1 MTAPTDRP
9 APRTQR
15 QAAPESRADRQAD
28 RRARRQPAAGRDE
41 SVVLFHLDRALQL
54 IAHDRWVLGGVH
66 DGKLRVLVDSTPE
79 PDRPFRRTRPLS
91 HLAGRCLHEG
101 KPVAVTALG
110 SSQLP
115 AEPVNWEIDW
125 PSLLYA
131 PVGMPGRRPVG
142 LLILGSRTD
151 HWYVQEEIDYVASL
165 GITLTSMALL
175 VGGPVDRLRGSERRA
190 AQLVSQGLSASE
202 IAIALD
208 LDRSRAQRLGARV
221 LRQGAPAGAE
231 QPRQRDDHAAKDQDQ
246 GQDQHRLS
254 DQSGQA
260 ARVRGH
266 GRYSRGTPTGAR
278 ATTWSS
284 ALRRMTMTPCVWRPI
299 CEIDPVVVRRTMP
312 LA

>member
-9 APRTQR
+9 ASRDPDR
-15 QAAPESRADRQAD
+15 QTGEQADRPANRQPDRAADDPVD
-28 RRARRQPAAGRDE
+28 RRARRRPAADREE

-66 DGKLRVLVDSTPE
+66 DGKLRVLVDSRPE

-91 HLAGRCLHEG
+91 HLARRCLHEG

-165 GITLTSMALL
+165 GVTLTSMALL
-175 VGGPVDRLRGSERRA
+175 VGGPVDRLRGSERHA
-190 AQLVSQGLSASE
+190 AQLAGQGLSASE

-208 LDRSRAQRLGARV
+208 LDRSGAQRLVARV
-221 LRQGAPAGAE
+221 LRKLALRS
-231 QPRQRDDHAAKDQDQ
+231 PRQ
-246 GQDQHRLS
+246 LS
-254 DQSGQA
+254 ELW
-260 ARVRGH
+260 
-266 GRYSRGTPTGAR
+266 PE
-278 ATTWSS
+278 
-284 ALRRMTMTPCVWRPI
+284 L
-299 CEIDPVVVRRTMP
+299 EP
-312 LA
+312 L